1 MESPNC
7 KKLLTQKKLT
17 DVKEEH
23 RNQNRVHCTVGTEVL
38 KNVLN
43 FFACMYRSIAVDE
56 GYHIENNF
64 WALKSVEKS
73 LQSLGF
79 EPMTLGL
86 H

>member
-1 MESPNC
+1 MYNQGLWGSES
-7 KKLLTQKKLT
+7 
-17 DVKEEH
+17 ES
-23 RNQNRVHCTVGTEVL
+23 VHCCYGGL
-38 KNVLN
+38 KNVLS

-79 EPMTLGL
+79 EPMTLCL
-86 H
+86 Q